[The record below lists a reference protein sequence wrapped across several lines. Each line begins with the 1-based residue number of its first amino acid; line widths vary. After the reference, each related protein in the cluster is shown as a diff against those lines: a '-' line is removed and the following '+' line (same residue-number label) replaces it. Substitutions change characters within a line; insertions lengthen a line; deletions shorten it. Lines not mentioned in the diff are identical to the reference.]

1 MHNARVPNN
10 WLAAPN
16 MGQTVEIVPVAINQP
31 HAPTT
36 SALDRTTPG
45 HQLIRRRGA

>member
-1 MHNARVPNN
+1 MHNASVPNN

-16 MGQTVEIVPVAINQP
+16 MGQTVEMVPVAMSHP

-36 SALDRTTPG
+36 SALDRMTPG
-45 HQLIRRRGA
+45 HQLIRRSGA